1 MRNIICYLSPEF
13 IQTRARRGAGPLRK
27 LRECNHPANPV
38 CFHFV
43 QCFVGERVCISKGRV
58 CLMRCR
64 FWMFNI
70 KNFAHLLTLM
80 LRPLPD
86 WRAANQ
92 LVLRLNIG
100 GSTFGNEFSKISR
113 IFIINIYICENV
125 PSSKIRI
132 SLFSNQWGGN
142 KHIQPRVCAWLAQ
155 DIYNG
160 RLTFGQ
166 KLGKAGRIL
175 WHQDKMEMAKQGCC
189 VSS

>member
-1 MRNIICYLSPEF
+1 MVAHTQTRARTESAKHCTEEEDLLLAKVRAHSPGDIEGGERRKKKKKKKRKMRNIICYLSPEF

-113 IFIINIYICENV
+113 IIYNIY
-125 PSSKIRI
+125 
-132 SLFSNQWGGN
+132 L
-142 KHIQPRVCAWLAQ
+142 
-155 DIYNG
+155 
-160 RLTFGQ
+160 
-166 KLGKAGRIL
+166 
-175 WHQDKMEMAKQGCC
+175 
-189 VSS
+189 